1 MASLRGMILYL
12 ARSYLM
18 NTLTFAALFGVVPV
32 LLGSPPT
39 GILVPALFWGSA
51 AAAGYTYWRFR
62 KKQVWPLYDN
72 LRLPPVIL
80 LGALFLSVQPLTL
93 ALALYL

>member
-1 MASLRGMILYL
+1 MIVYL
-12 ARSYLM
+12 ARKYLA
-18 NTLTFAALFGVVPV
+18 NSLVFAAAFGLLPVLFG
-32 LLGSPPT
+32 GSLT
-39 GILVPALFWGSA
+39 ATLVPALFWGSA

-80 LGALFLSVQPLTL
+80 LGALFLAVQPLTL
-93 ALALYL
+93 ALAVYL